1 MKIVIDTG
9 DRIAAKAAQLARP
22 EVIAAYPITPQTI
35 VVEQLAKYVQSGEL
49 DAEYICVES
58 EHSAMAASI
67 GASAAGVRVFT
78 ATSSQGLLLMHEVLH
93 WAALARLPIVMVNVN
108 RAIAPGWNIWA
119 DETDSVSQRDT
130 GWIQFY
136 CSSNQEIFNTIIQAF
151 KLAESR
157 EVQLPVMV
165 NYDAFILSHTSM
177 PVEVPEQKDI
187 DQFLPK
193 FKPFWKLDT
202 ENPVTHGN
210 VLSQE
215 YYMEMRC
222 DMHLAQENAKGLIR
236 QIAKEW
242 RDKFESYQG
251 ELIEEYRCED
261 AEFIIIAMGAIG
273 AEAKVSVDELR
284 GEGYKVGLARV
295 RVLRPF
301 PEEEIRRIA
310 KGRVLLVIDRNISV
324 GSGGGVFTEVKSALY
339 GFCDSPVHGFVAGL
353 GGKDVTYEDIEDMV
367 RRVMDKKAKQ
377 IEWWGLKEIGG
388 S

>member
-1 MKIVIDTG
+1 MKIVMDTG
-9 DRIAAKAAQLARP
+9 NRIAAKAVQMARP
-22 EVIAAYPITPQTI
+22 EVIAAYPITPQTV

-58 EHSAMAASI
+58 EHSAMAASV

-78 ATSSQGLLLMHEVLH
+78 ATSSQGLLLMHEMLH

-157 EVQLPVMV
+157 EIQLPVMV

-187 DQFLPK
+187 DEFLPK

-210 VLSQE
+210 MLSQE
-215 YYMEMRC
+215 DHMGMRY
-222 DMHLAQENAKGLIR
+222 DMHLAQENAKRLIP

-242 RDKFESYQG
+242 KDKFGSYQG

-261 AEFIIIAMGAIG
+261 AEFIITAMGAIG

-301 PEEEIRRIA
+301 PEEEIQRIA
-310 KGRVLLVIDRNISV
+310 KGKTLLVIDRNISV

-339 GFCDSPVHGFVAGL
+339 GFCDSPVYGFVAGL

-377 IEWWGLKEIGG
+377 TEWWDLKEIGG

>member
-1 MKIVIDTG
+1 
-9 DRIAAKAAQLARP
+9 
-22 EVIAAYPITPQTI
+22 
-35 VVEQLAKYVQSGEL
+35 
-49 DAEYICVES
+49 
-58 EHSAMAASI
+58 MAASI

-78 ATSSQGLLLMHEVLH
+78 ATSSQGLLLMHEMLH

-210 VLSQE
+210 MLSQE
-215 YYMEMRC
+215 YY
-222 DMHLAQENAKGLIR
+222 I
-236 QIAKEW
+236 
-242 RDKFESYQG
+242 ESYQG